1 MNILKHM
8 NDNQLIEMPVGAHAA
23 ENDLLSN
30 MYLSNVKKRLRALN
44 QPTENDRKR
53 WVWELIQNAKD
64 SISKDC
70 DRSSVDIEIEI
81 KNNIVKFIHN
91 GSPFTYKARLALLY
105 KYSEDKTGPE
115 STGRFGTGFLT
126 THCLSKIVTIES
138 DVIDETSLR
147 GFSVT
152 MYRNG
157 QTDDELLAGIKK
169 MKASEKWYK
178 YALGKTTFTY
188 AIQTEDPGKDSLIK
202 GLDNFYANIAQ
213 TLLFCPEIGK
223 LSINDN
229 GKTML
234 ITRLEREVPL
244 STNITLSSFQIGDDS
259 NNVRYFI
266 KIHSSEPNAELTL
279 KYKTPRNLRLE
290 LAVEVDENNNII
302 YHKENTQL
310 YCVLPLV
317 GTESQLTEPLY
328 INCPDFEPDEERQRL
343 LLSGNETIEIIPNE
357 DDDDQTRRVVASET
371 GVNRLIYK
379 KIVELYD
386 AIVKYL
392 SEANYGNMYNLA
404 IGLKGNKQYQD
415 LDLAWFEAN
424 VTNQYRRILTSYDVV
439 KPLCEDGCK
448 KLSEVFVVKEKA
460 TLENKLYLLM
470 SSLFPAQMI
479 APSQNHN
486 WAVVAWKGL
495 NIWDVEKLCE
505 YVSSKGNWNSI
516 GLQGEELY
524 SWYNSFLEV
533 VKEKD
538 GDLLNNY
545 TLLPD
550 CTGLLHSFNDEN
562 LKQGEGITPFVM
574 SVLEE
579 LEIDVKS
586 ILLDSSITAVQ
597 LDRVYNNISFSAAID
612 KAVDKYLSSSNVT
625 INEEFAKRLGTLI
638 SIVPPVENSVDKV
651 FNTKRTC
658 IFKAIKELFVTEFST
673 CNDISYTGFTK
684 QAWESL
690 DAWLLKQIF
699 NKITSLANLQSLPS
713 GRDVIWLNNTLKGLV
728 SYINVTE
735 LSQLKV
741 LPNQDGDF
749 CTNNLLI
756 DDNIPQELKSI
767 ELVNIGAKITNRL
780 LDNKIEASVFGITS
794 KLTISDVSTLI
805 SQRLGN
811 TDVEVDKLKKEAAA
825 LHLITLLPK
834 EDTSSTL
841 YKHQSE
847 LLDIAHTFL
856 GEKVKIENKISIN
869 HNDETLW
876 SRSNKIIVE
885 LVLDVIRDSKNI
897 EKLQTILNL
906 NEGQTLSALNKLY
919 SYLNKCGIS
928 YQDDPIVPNQEG
940 TFCAFEGMRTDL
952 TNPINEAIKDISRSL
967 ADNEKLYYFRDILA
981 HHDVVPQPTT
991 SIISPMILVETRI
1004 LEIANQV
1011 SLWQAFKE
1019 PISRLFEDI
1028 YPEKEQLIANLPGL
1042 KSKYDSIMMNIVW
1055 NADDRKV
1062 MQGVRKRISK
1072 QMLHQLGCGSI
1083 EDVIKKIENVDKL
1096 QEENKKLQDDAI
1108 SLQNEIER
1116 LKNELQRFV
1125 ATSGIASSNPTVEE
1139 DLYFEEIRQKSEQ
1152 YVYNVLKAKY
1162 GSDNVTWNN
1171 FENESYMP
1179 YDFLVKMPNGVI
1191 KYIECKGTPRDKQTF
1206 YMTQSEWFFYQE
1218 NKKTGSQYEIYR
1230 VNNVEFVPKL
1240 TIISNLDE
1248 WIEEKNIAPL
1258 LTSTETIEGGKVFM
1272 TILK

>member
-1 MNILKHM
+1 ME
-8 NDNQLIEMPVGAHAA
+8 DNQLIEMPAGAHAA
-23 ENDLLSN
+23 EEDLLSS

-44 QPTENDRKR
+44 QPSDNDRKR

-64 SISKDC
+64 SISKVGN
-70 DRSSVDIEIEI
+70 RSSVDIEIEI
-81 KNNIVKFIHN
+81 KNNIVRFIHN
-91 GSPFTYKARLALLY
+91 GAPFTYKARLALLY
-105 KYSEDKTGPE
+105 KYSEDKAGAE

-126 THCLSKIVTIES
+126 THCLSKIVSIEG
-138 DVIDETSLR
+138 DVMDENSVR

-169 MKASEKWYK
+169 MKDSEKWYK
-178 YALGKTTFTY
+178 NAFGKTTFTY
-188 AIQTEDPGKDSLIK
+188 VIQTEDPGKDSLIK
-202 GLDNFYANIAQ
+202 GINNLYANIAQ

-229 GKTML
+229 GKRML
-234 ITRLEREVPL
+234 ITRLEREVHL
-244 STNITLSSFQIGDDS
+244 STNITLSSFQIGDNP
-259 NNVRYFI
+259 NNIRRFI

-279 KYKTPRNLRLE
+279 KYKTPRDLRLD

-302 YHKENTQL
+302 YQKGNTQL

-317 GTESQLTEPLY
+317 GTEAQLTEPLF

-357 DDDDQTRRVVASET
+357 DDDDQTRRIVASET
-371 GVNRLIYK
+371 GINRLIYK

-386 AIVKYL
+386 DIVKYL
-392 SEANYGNMYNLA
+392 SNAKYGNLYNLA

-415 LDLAWFEAN
+415 LDIAWFEAN
-424 VTNQYRRILTSYDVV
+424 VTNQYRRILTLYDII
-439 KPLCEDGCK
+439 KPLREDGCK
-448 KLSEVFVVKEKA
+448 KLSEVYVVKEKA
-460 TLENKLYLLM
+460 TLEDKLYPLM
-470 SSLFPAQMI
+470 SSLFPTKMI
-479 APSQNHN
+479 APSHNHN
-486 WAVVAWKGL
+486 WAEVVWKEL

-505 YVSSKGNWNSI
+505 YISSLGNWNYI

-524 SWYNSFLEV
+524 SWYNSFLEL

-550 CTGLLHSFNDEN
+550 CTGLLHTFNDEN
-562 LKQGEGITPFVM
+562 LKQGKGITPFVM
-574 SVLEE
+574 SILGE
-579 LEIDVKS
+579 LGIDVKS
-586 ILLDSSITAVQ
+586 ILLDSNITAIH
-597 LDRVYNNISFSAAID
+597 LDRIYNSISFSTAID
-612 KAVDKYLSSSNVT
+612 KAVDKYISSNNVI
-625 INEEFAKRLGTLI
+625 INEELTKRLGTLI
-638 SIVPPVENSVDKV
+638 SIVPPVENSVDTT
-651 FNTKRTC
+651 FNTKRAC
-658 IFKAIKELFVTEFST
+658 IFKAIKELFVSELGTY
-673 CNDISYTGFTK
+673 NNISYAGFTK

-699 NKITSLANLQSLPS
+699 IKIASLERLQSLPS
-713 GRDVIWLNNTLKGLV
+713 ERDVIWLNDTLKGLV

-735 LSQLKV
+735 LAQLQV

-756 DDNIPQELKSI
+756 DDNIPPELKSV
-767 ELVNIGAKITNRL
+767 EFVNLGVKITHRL
-780 LDNKIEASVFGITS
+780 LDKKIEASVFGITS

-805 SQRLGN
+805 SQQLGKA
-811 TDVEVDKLKKEAAA
+811 DAEVDKSIKEAAA
-825 LHLITLLPK
+825 LRLITLLPK
-834 EDTSSTL
+834 EDISSTL
-841 YKHQSE
+841 YKNQSE

-876 SRSNKIIVE
+876 TRCNKIIVE
-885 LVLDVIRDSKNI
+885 LVLDVIRGSKKL
-897 EKLQTILNL
+897 ETLQTILNL
-906 NEGQTLSALNKLY
+906 NEMQTFSALNKLY
-919 SYLNKCGIS
+919 SYLNKFGIS

-940 TFCAFEGMRTDL
+940 FFCAIEGMRTDL
-952 TNPINEAIKDISRSL
+952 INPINEAIKDISKSL
-967 ADNEKLYYFRDILA
+967 ADNEKLFYFRDILA

-991 SIISPMILVETRI
+991 SIIGPMTLVETRI

-1011 SLWQAFKE
+1011 GLWQNYKE
-1019 PISRLFEDI
+1019 PISRLFEEI

-1072 QMLHQLGCGSI
+1072 QMLHQLGSGSI
-1083 EDVIKKIENVDKL
+1083 EEVIKKIENVDKL
-1096 QEENKKLQDDAI
+1096 QEENKKLQADTI
-1108 SLQNEIER
+1108 SLQTEIER

-1125 ATSGIASSNPTVEE
+1125 ATSGIASSNPTIE
-1139 DLYFEEIRQKSEQ
+1139 DNLYFEEIRQKSEK
-1152 YVYNVLKAKY
+1152 YVYNVLMSKY

-1171 FENESYMP
+1171 SENESYKP

-1191 KYIECKGTPRDKQTF
+1191 KYIECKGTPKDKQTF
-1206 YMTQSEWFFYQE
+1206 YMTQSEWFFYQD
-1218 NKKTGSQYEIYR
+1218 NKKTGAIYEIYR
-1230 VNNVEFVPKL
+1230 VNNVEFAPEL

-1248 WIEEKNIAPL
+1248 WIENKNIAPL

>member
-1 MNILKHM
+1 M
-8 NDNQLIEMPVGAHAA
+8 
-23 ENDLLSN
+23 
-30 MYLSNVKKRLRALN
+30 
-44 QPTENDRKR
+44 
-53 WVWELIQNAKD
+53 
-64 SISKDC
+64 
-70 DRSSVDIEIEI
+70 
-81 KNNIVKFIHN
+81 
-91 GSPFTYKARLALLY
+91 
-105 KYSEDKTGPE
+105 
-115 STGRFGTGFLT
+115 
-126 THCLSKIVTIES
+126 
-138 DVIDETSLR
+138 
-147 GFSVT
+147 
-152 MYRNG
+152 
-157 QTDDELLAGIKK
+157 
-169 MKASEKWYK
+169 
-178 YALGKTTFTY
+178 
-188 AIQTEDPGKDSLIK
+188 
-202 GLDNFYANIAQ
+202 
-213 TLLFCPEIGK
+213 
-223 LSINDN
+223 
-229 GKTML
+229 
-234 ITRLEREVPL
+234 
-244 STNITLSSFQIGDDS
+244 
-259 NNVRYFI
+259 
-266 KIHSSEPNAELTL
+266 
-279 KYKTPRNLRLE
+279 
-290 LAVEVDENNNII
+290 
-302 YHKENTQL
+302 
-310 YCVLPLV
+310 
-317 GTESQLTEPLY
+317 
-328 INCPDFEPDEERQRL
+328 
-343 LLSGNETIEIIPNE
+343 
-357 DDDDQTRRVVASET
+357 
-371 GVNRLIYK
+371 
-379 KIVELYD
+379 
-386 AIVKYL
+386 
-392 SEANYGNMYNLA
+392 
-404 IGLKGNKQYQD
+404 
-415 LDLAWFEAN
+415 
-424 VTNQYRRILTSYDVV
+424 
-439 KPLCEDGCK
+439 
-448 KLSEVFVVKEKA
+448 
-460 TLENKLYLLM
+460 
-470 SSLFPAQMI
+470 
-479 APSQNHN
+479 
-486 WAVVAWKGL
+486 
-495 NIWDVEKLCE
+495 
-505 YVSSKGNWNSI
+505 
-516 GLQGEELY
+516 
-524 SWYNSFLEV
+524 
-533 VKEKD
+533 
-538 GDLLNNY
+538 
-545 TLLPD
+545 
-550 CTGLLHSFNDEN
+550 
-562 LKQGEGITPFVM
+562 
-574 SVLEE
+574 
-579 LEIDVKS
+579 
-586 ILLDSSITAVQ
+586 
-597 LDRVYNNISFSAAID
+597 
-612 KAVDKYLSSSNVT
+612 
-625 INEEFAKRLGTLI
+625 
-638 SIVPPVENSVDKV
+638 ENSVDKV

-767 ELVNIGAKITNRL
+767 EFVNIGAKITNRL

-1072 QMLHQLGCGSI
+1072 QMLHQLASGSM

-1139 DLYFEEIRQKSEQ
+1139 DWYFEEIRQKSEQ